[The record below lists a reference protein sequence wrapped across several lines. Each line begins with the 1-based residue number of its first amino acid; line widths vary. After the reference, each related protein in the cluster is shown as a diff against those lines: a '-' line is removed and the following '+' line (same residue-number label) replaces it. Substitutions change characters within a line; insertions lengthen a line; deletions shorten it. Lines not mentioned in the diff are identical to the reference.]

1 MSSRWWFPFDGME
14 EMSFKRVPEGWVYRV
29 PNPWL
34 LGRSRY
40 YLVSEKQKSEI
51 AGHHRRMWLFLLLG
65 IAVIAAVGAPLTLAG
80 FDEQQVV
87 LSLATAAL
95 LGLIVG
101 FAANAWLC
109 RTIRPIIANLTPTT
123 QRITQSEVLNTQI
136 AVFSRGYLLFFGS
149 LSLLLFALIALQP
162 LLTSAGWG
170 RALAMRRDVVR
181 RRHDLLVRLVH
192 RQAQT
197 IGGPSEIA
205 GVAQSRSD
213 TSFGIKG
220 PLATL

>member
-80 FDEQQVV
+80 FDDQQVV

-101 FAANAWLC
+101 FVANAWLC
-109 RTIRPIIANLTPTT
+109 RTIRPIIADLPPTT

-162 LLTSAGWG
+162 LLTSAGWDARSLCG
-170 RALAMRRDVVR
+170 ALLFGAGTIYWFALYIAKRRQSVARAR
-181 RRHDLLVRLVH
+181 
-192 RQAQT
+192 
-197 IGGPSEIA
+197 
-205 GVAQSRSD
+205 
-213 TSFGIKG
+213 
-220 PLATL
+220 

>member
-1 MSSRWWFPFDGME
+1 ME
-14 EMSFKRVPEGWVYRV
+14 EMSFKRVPEGWVYRA

-80 FDEQQVV
+80 FDDQQVV

-101 FAANAWLC
+101 FVANAWLC

-162 LLTSAGWG
+162 LLTSAGWDTRSLFG
-170 RALAMRRDVVR
+170 ALLFGAGTIYWFELYIAKRRQSVARAR
-181 RRHDLLVRLVH
+181 
-192 RQAQT
+192 
-197 IGGPSEIA
+197 
-205 GVAQSRSD
+205 
-213 TSFGIKG
+213 
-220 PLATL
+220 

>member
-14 EMSFKRVPEGWVYRV
+14 EMSFKRVPEGWVYRA

-80 FDEQQVV
+80 FDDQQVV

-101 FAANAWLC
+101 FVANAWLW
-109 RTIRPIIANLTPTT
+109 RTIRPIIADLPPTT
-123 QRITQSEVLNTQI
+123 QRIAQSEVLNTQI

-162 LLTSAGWG
+162 LLTSAGWDARSLCG
-170 RALAMRRDVVR
+170 ALLFGAGTIYWFALYIAKRR
-181 RRHDLLVRLVH
+181 
-192 RQAQT
+192 Q
-197 IGGPSEIA
+197 P
-205 GVAQSRSD
+205 VAR
-213 TSFGIKG
+213 
-220 PLATL
+220 PR

>member
-51 AGHHRRMWLFLLLG
+51 AGHHRRMWLILLLG

-162 LLTSAGWG
+162 LLTSAGWDTRSLFG
-170 RALAMRRDVVR
+170 ALLFGAGTIYWFALYIAKRRQSVARAR
-181 RRHDLLVRLVH
+181 
-192 RQAQT
+192 
-197 IGGPSEIA
+197 
-205 GVAQSRSD
+205 
-213 TSFGIKG
+213 
-220 PLATL
+220 

>member
-101 FAANAWLC
+101 FVASAWLY
-109 RTIRPIIANLTPTT
+109 RTIRPIIAGLPLTT

-162 LLTSAGWG
+162 LLTSAGWDARSLCG
-170 RALAMRRDVVR
+170 ALLFGAGTIYWFALYIAKRR
-181 RRHDLLVRLVH
+181 
-192 RQAQT
+192 Q
-197 IGGPSEIA
+197 P
-205 GVAQSRSD
+205 VARSR
-213 TSFGIKG
+213 
-220 PLATL
+220 

>member
-1 MSSRWWFPFDGME
+1 ME

-65 IAVIAAVGAPLTLAG
+65 IAVVAAVGAPLTLAG
-80 FDEQQVV
+80 FDDQQVV

-101 FAANAWLC
+101 FVANAWLW
-109 RTIRPIIANLTPTT
+109 RTIRPIIADLPPTT
-123 QRITQSEVLNTQI
+123 QRIAQSEVLNTQI

-149 LSLLLFALIALQP
+149 LSLLLLALIALQP
-162 LLTSAGWG
+162 LLTSAGWDARSLCG
-170 RALAMRRDVVR
+170 ALLFGEGTIYWFALYIAKRRQSVARAR
-181 RRHDLLVRLVH
+181 
-192 RQAQT
+192 
-197 IGGPSEIA
+197 
-205 GVAQSRSD
+205 
-213 TSFGIKG
+213 
-220 PLATL
+220 

>member
-14 EMSFKRVPEGWVYRV
+14 EMSFKRVPEGWVYRI

-65 IAVIAAVGAPLTLAG
+65 IAVIAAVGAPLTLAR

-101 FAANAWLC
+101 FVANAWLC
-109 RTIRPIIANLTPTT
+109 RTIRPIIADLTPTT

-162 LLTSAGWG
+162 LLTSAGWDARSLCG
-170 RALAMRRDVVR
+170 ALLFGAGTIYWFALYIAKRRQSVARAR
-181 RRHDLLVRLVH
+181 
-192 RQAQT
+192 
-197 IGGPSEIA
+197 
-205 GVAQSRSD
+205 
-213 TSFGIKG
+213 
-220 PLATL
+220 

>member
-14 EMSFKRVPEGWVYRV
+14 EMSFKRVPEGWVYRA

-80 FDEQQVV
+80 FDDQQVV

-101 FAANAWLC
+101 FVANAWLW
-109 RTIRPIIANLTPTT
+109 RTIRPIIADLPPTT
-123 QRITQSEVLNTQI
+123 QRIAQSEVLNTQI

-149 LSLLLFALIALQP
+149 LSLLLLALIALQP
-162 LLTSAGWG
+162 LLTSAGWDARSLCG
-170 RALAMRRDVVR
+170 ALLFGAGTIYWFALYIAKRRQSVARAR
-181 RRHDLLVRLVH
+181 
-192 RQAQT
+192 
-197 IGGPSEIA
+197 
-205 GVAQSRSD
+205 
-213 TSFGIKG
+213 
-220 PLATL
+220 

>member
-1 MSSRWWFPFDGME
+1 ME
-14 EMSFKRVPEGWVYRV
+14 EMSFKRVPEGWVYRA

-101 FAANAWLC
+101 FVANAWLC
-109 RTIRPIIANLTPTT
+109 RTIRPIIADLPPTT
-123 QRITQSEVLNTQI
+123 QRIAQSEVLNTQI

-149 LSLLLFALIALQP
+149 LSLLLLALIALQP
-162 LLTSAGWG
+162 LLTSAGWDARSLCG
-170 RALAMRRDVVR
+170 ALLFGAGTIYWFALYIAKRRQSVARAR
-181 RRHDLLVRLVH
+181 
-192 RQAQT
+192 
-197 IGGPSEIA
+197 
-205 GVAQSRSD
+205 
-213 TSFGIKG
+213 
-220 PLATL
+220 

>member
-136 AVFSRGYLLFFGS
+136 VVFSRGYLLFFGS

-162 LLTSAGWG
+162 LLTSAGWDARSLCG
-170 RALAMRRDVVR
+170 ALLFGAGTIYWFALYIAKRRQSVARAR
-181 RRHDLLVRLVH
+181 
-192 RQAQT
+192 
-197 IGGPSEIA
+197 
-205 GVAQSRSD
+205 
-213 TSFGIKG
+213 
-220 PLATL
+220 

>member
-101 FAANAWLC
+101 FVANAWLC
-109 RTIRPIIANLTPTT
+109 RTIRPIIADLPPTT

-162 LLTSAGWG
+162 LLTSAGWDARSLCG
-170 RALAMRRDVVR
+170 AMLFGAGTIYWFALYIAKRRQSVARAR
-181 RRHDLLVRLVH
+181 
-192 RQAQT
+192 
-197 IGGPSEIA
+197 
-205 GVAQSRSD
+205 
-213 TSFGIKG
+213 
-220 PLATL
+220 

>member
-1 MSSRWWFPFDGME
+1 MGGVVRARAPKEAEMSSRWWFPFDGME

-51 AGHHRRMWLFLLLG
+51 AGHHRQMWLILLLG
-65 IAVIAAVGAPLTLAG
+65 IAVITAVGAPLTLAG

-162 LLTSAGWG
+162 LLTSAGWDARSLIG
-170 RALAMRRDVVR
+170 ALLFGAGTIYWFALYIAKRRQSVARAR
-181 RRHDLLVRLVH
+181 
-192 RQAQT
+192 
-197 IGGPSEIA
+197 
-205 GVAQSRSD
+205 
-213 TSFGIKG
+213 
-220 PLATL
+220 

>member
-14 EMSFKRVPEGWVYRV
+14 EMSFKRVPEGWVYRA

-80 FDEQQVV
+80 FDDQQVV

-101 FAANAWLC
+101 FVANAWLW
-109 RTIRPIIANLTPTT
+109 RTIRPIIADLPPTT
-123 QRITQSEVLNTQI
+123 QRIAQSEVLNTQI

-162 LLTSAGWG
+162 LLTSAGWDARSLCG
-170 RALAMRRDVVR
+170 ALLFGAGTIYWFALYIAKRRQSVARAR
-181 RRHDLLVRLVH
+181 
-192 RQAQT
+192 
-197 IGGPSEIA
+197 
-205 GVAQSRSD
+205 
-213 TSFGIKG
+213 
-220 PLATL
+220 

>member
-1 MSSRWWFPFDGME
+1 ME

-80 FDEQQVV
+80 FDDQQVV

-101 FAANAWLC
+101 FVANAWLC
-109 RTIRPIIANLTPTT
+109 RTIRPIIADLTPTT

-162 LLTSAGWG
+162 LLTSAGWDARSLCG
-170 RALAMRRDVVR
+170 ALLFGAGTIYWFALYIAKRRQSVARAR
-181 RRHDLLVRLVH
+181 
-192 RQAQT
+192 
-197 IGGPSEIA
+197 
-205 GVAQSRSD
+205 
-213 TSFGIKG
+213 
-220 PLATL
+220 

>member
-14 EMSFKRVPEGWVYRV
+14 EMSFKRVPEGWVYRA

-101 FAANAWLC
+101 FVANAWLC
-109 RTIRPIIANLTPTT
+109 RTIRPIIADLTPTT

-149 LSLLLFALIALQP
+149 LSLLLLALIALQP
-162 LLTSAGWG
+162 LLTSAGWDARSLCG
-170 RALAMRRDVVR
+170 ALLFGAGTIYWFALYIAKRRQSVARAR
-181 RRHDLLVRLVH
+181 
-192 RQAQT
+192 
-197 IGGPSEIA
+197 
-205 GVAQSRSD
+205 
-213 TSFGIKG
+213 
-220 PLATL
+220 

>member
-14 EMSFKRVPEGWVYRV
+14 ELSFKRVPEGWVYRV

-65 IAVIAAVGAPLTLAG
+65 ITVIAAVGAPLTLAG

-87 LSLATAAL
+87 LSRATAAL

-162 LLTSAGWG
+162 LLTSAGWDTRSLFG
-170 RALAMRRDVVR
+170 ALLFGAGTIYWFALYIAKRRQSVARAR
-181 RRHDLLVRLVH
+181 
-192 RQAQT
+192 
-197 IGGPSEIA
+197 
-205 GVAQSRSD
+205 
-213 TSFGIKG
+213 
-220 PLATL
+220 

>member
-101 FAANAWLC
+101 FVANAWLC
-109 RTIRPIIANLTPTT
+109 RTIRPIIADLTPTT

-149 LSLLLFALIALQP
+149 LSLLLLALIALQP
-162 LLTSAGWG
+162 LLTSAGWDARSLCG
-170 RALAMRRDVVR
+170 ALLFGAGTIYWFALYIAKRRQSVARAR
-181 RRHDLLVRLVH
+181 
-192 RQAQT
+192 
-197 IGGPSEIA
+197 
-205 GVAQSRSD
+205 
-213 TSFGIKG
+213 
-220 PLATL
+220 

>member
-51 AGHHRRMWLFLLLG
+51 AGHYRRMWLFLLLG

-101 FAANAWLC
+101 FVANAWLC
-109 RTIRPIIANLTPTT
+109 RTIRPIIADLTPTT

-162 LLTSAGWG
+162 LLTSAGWDARSLCG
-170 RALAMRRDVVR
+170 AMLFGAGTIYWFALYIAKRRQSVARAR
-181 RRHDLLVRLVH
+181 
-192 RQAQT
+192 
-197 IGGPSEIA
+197 
-205 GVAQSRSD
+205 
-213 TSFGIKG
+213 
-220 PLATL
+220 

>member
-65 IAVIAAVGAPLTLAG
+65 IAVIAAVGAPLTLAR

-162 LLTSAGWG
+162 LLTSAGWDTRSLFG
-170 RALAMRRDVVR
+170 ALLFGAGTIYWFALYIAKRRQSVARAR
-181 RRHDLLVRLVH
+181 
-192 RQAQT
+192 
-197 IGGPSEIA
+197 
-205 GVAQSRSD
+205 
-213 TSFGIKG
+213 
-220 PLATL
+220 

>member
-80 FDEQQVV
+80 FDDQQVV

-101 FAANAWLC
+101 FVANAWLC
-109 RTIRPIIANLTPTT
+109 RTIRPIIADLTPTT

-162 LLTSAGWG
+162 LLTSAGWDARSLCG
-170 RALAMRRDVVR
+170 AL
-181 RRHDLLVRLVH
+181 LFGGGTIVH
-192 RQAQT
+192 K
-197 IGGPSEIA
+197 
-205 GVAQSRSD
+205 
-213 TSFGIKG
+213 SFKFKSA
-220 PLATL
+220 LES

>member
-40 YLVSEKQKSEI
+40 YLVSEKQKSDI

-65 IAVIAAVGAPLTLAG
+65 VAVIAAVGAPLTFVG
-80 FDEQQVV
+80 FNEQQVV

-109 RTIRPIIANLTPTT
+109 RTIRPIIADLPPTT
-123 QRITQSEVLNTQI
+123 QRIAQSEVLNTQI

-162 LLTSAGWG
+162 LLTSAGWDARSLCG
-170 RALAMRRDVVR
+170 AMLFGAGTIYWFALYIAKRRQSVARAR
-181 RRHDLLVRLVH
+181 
-192 RQAQT
+192 
-197 IGGPSEIA
+197 
-205 GVAQSRSD
+205 
-213 TSFGIKG
+213 
-220 PLATL
+220 

>member
-101 FAANAWLC
+101 FVANAWLC
-109 RTIRPIIANLTPTT
+109 RTIRPIIADLTPTT

-162 LLTSAGWG
+162 LLTSAGWDARSLCG
-170 RALAMRRDVVR
+170 AMLFGAGTIYWFALYVAKRRQSVARAR
-181 RRHDLLVRLVH
+181 
-192 RQAQT
+192 
-197 IGGPSEIA
+197 
-205 GVAQSRSD
+205 
-213 TSFGIKG
+213 
-220 PLATL
+220 

>member
-14 EMSFKRVPEGWVYRV
+14 EMSFKRVPEGWVYRA

-80 FDEQQVV
+80 FDDQQVV

-101 FAANAWLC
+101 FVANAWLC
-109 RTIRPIIANLTPTT
+109 RTIRPIIADLPPTT
-123 QRITQSEVLNTQI
+123 QRIAQSEVLNTQI

-149 LSLLLFALIALQP
+149 LSLLLLALIALQP
-162 LLTSAGWG
+162 LLTSAGWDARSLCG
-170 RALAMRRDVVR
+170 ALLFGAGTIYWFALYIAKRRQSVARAR
-181 RRHDLLVRLVH
+181 
-192 RQAQT
+192 
-197 IGGPSEIA
+197 
-205 GVAQSRSD
+205 
-213 TSFGIKG
+213 
-220 PLATL
+220 

>member
-1 MSSRWWFPFDGME
+1 ME
-14 EMSFKRVPEGWVYRV
+14 EMSFKRVPEGWVYRA

-65 IAVIAAVGAPLTLAG
+65 IAVVAAVGAPLTLAG
-80 FDEQQVV
+80 FDDQQVV

-101 FAANAWLC
+101 FVANAWLC
-109 RTIRPIIANLTPTT
+109 RTIRPIIADLPPTT
-123 QRITQSEVLNTQI
+123 QRIAQSEVLNTQI

-162 LLTSAGWG
+162 LLTSAGWDARSLCG
-170 RALAMRRDVVR
+170 ALLFGAGTIYWFALYIAKRRQSVARAR
-181 RRHDLLVRLVH
+181 
-192 RQAQT
+192 
-197 IGGPSEIA
+197 
-205 GVAQSRSD
+205 
-213 TSFGIKG
+213 
-220 PLATL
+220 

>member
-34 LGRSRY
+34 FGRSRY

-65 IAVIAAVGAPLTLAG
+65 IAVIAALGAPLTLAG
-80 FDEQQVV
+80 FDDQQVV
-87 LSLATAAL
+87 SSLATAAL

-101 FAANAWLC
+101 FVANAWLC
-109 RTIRPIIANLTPTT
+109 RTIRPIIADLTPTT
-123 QRITQSEVLNTQI
+123 QRITQSEVINTQI

-162 LLTSAGWG
+162 VLTSAGWDARSLCG
-170 RALAMRRDVVR
+170 ALLFGAGTIYWFALYIAKRRQSVARA
-181 RRHDLLVRLVH
+181 
-192 RQAQT
+192 RQPA
-197 IGGPSEIA
+197 SSKA
-205 GVAQSRSD
+205 
-213 TSFGIKG
+213 
-220 PLATL
+220 

>member
-14 EMSFKRVPEGWVYRV
+14 EMSFKRVPEGWVYRA

-40 YLVSEKQKSEI
+40 YLVSEKQKSDI

-65 IAVIAAVGAPLTLAG
+65 VAVIAAVGAPLTFVG

-101 FAANAWLC
+101 FVANAWLC
-109 RTIRPIIANLTPTT
+109 RTIRPIIADLTPTT

-162 LLTSAGWG
+162 LLTSAGWDARSLCG
-170 RALAMRRDVVR
+170 AMLFGAGTIYWFALYIAKRRQSVARAR
-181 RRHDLLVRLVH
+181 
-192 RQAQT
+192 
-197 IGGPSEIA
+197 
-205 GVAQSRSD
+205 
-213 TSFGIKG
+213 
-220 PLATL
+220 

>member
-65 IAVIAAVGAPLTLAG
+65 IAVIAAVGAPLTLAR
-80 FDEQQVV
+80 FDERQVV
-87 LSLATAAL
+87 VSLATAAL
-95 LGLIVG
+95 VGLIVG
-101 FAANAWLC
+101 FVANAWLC
-109 RTIRPIIANLTPTT
+109 RTIRPIIADLTPTT

-162 LLTSAGWG
+162 LLTSAGWDARSLCG
-170 RALAMRRDVVR
+170 AMLFGAGTIYWFALYIAKRRQSVARAR
-181 RRHDLLVRLVH
+181 
-192 RQAQT
+192 
-197 IGGPSEIA
+197 
-205 GVAQSRSD
+205 
-213 TSFGIKG
+213 
-220 PLATL
+220 

>member
-101 FAANAWLC
+101 FVANAWLC
-109 RTIRPIIANLTPTT
+109 RTIRPIIADLTPTT

-162 LLTSAGWG
+162 LLTSAGWDARSLFG
-170 RALAMRRDVVR
+170 ALLFGAGTIYWFALYIAKRR
-181 RRHDLLVRLVH
+181 
-192 RQAQT
+192 Q
-197 IGGPSEIA
+197 P
-205 GVAQSRSD
+205 VARSR
-213 TSFGIKG
+213 
-220 PLATL
+220 

>member
-1 MSSRWWFPFDGME
+1 ME
-14 EMSFKRVPEGWVYRV
+14 EMSFKRVPEGWVYRA

-80 FDEQQVV
+80 FDDQQVV

-101 FAANAWLC
+101 FVANAWLC
-109 RTIRPIIANLTPTT
+109 RTIRPIIADLPPTT
-123 QRITQSEVLNTQI
+123 QRIAQSEVLNTQI

-149 LSLLLFALIALQP
+149 LSLLLLALIALQP
-162 LLTSAGWG
+162 LLTSAGWDARSLCG
-170 RALAMRRDVVR
+170 ALLFGAGTIYWFALYIAKRRQSVARAR
-181 RRHDLLVRLVH
+181 
-192 RQAQT
+192 
-197 IGGPSEIA
+197 
-205 GVAQSRSD
+205 
-213 TSFGIKG
+213 
-220 PLATL
+220 

>member
-1 MSSRWWFPFDGME
+1 ME
-14 EMSFKRVPEGWVYRV
+14 EMSFKRVPEGWVYRA

-101 FAANAWLC
+101 FVANAWLC
-109 RTIRPIIANLTPTT
+109 RTIRPIIADLTPTT

-162 LLTSAGWG
+162 LLTSAGWNARSLCG
-170 RALAMRRDVVR
+170 AMLFGAGTIYWFALYVAKRRQSVARAR
-181 RRHDLLVRLVH
+181 
-192 RQAQT
+192 
-197 IGGPSEIA
+197 
-205 GVAQSRSD
+205 
-213 TSFGIKG
+213 
-220 PLATL
+220 

>member
-14 EMSFKRVPEGWVYRV
+14 EMSFKRVPEGWVYRA

-80 FDEQQVV
+80 FDDQQVV

-101 FAANAWLC
+101 FVANAWLC
-109 RTIRPIIANLTPTT
+109 RTIRPIIADLTPTT

-136 AVFSRGYLLFFGS
+136 AVFSRGYMLFFGS

-162 LLTSAGWG
+162 LLTSAGWDARSLCG
-170 RALAMRRDVVR
+170 AMLFGAGTIYWFALYIAKRRQSVARAR
-181 RRHDLLVRLVH
+181 
-192 RQAQT
+192 
-197 IGGPSEIA
+197 
-205 GVAQSRSD
+205 
-213 TSFGIKG
+213 
-220 PLATL
+220 

>member
-80 FDEQQVV
+80 FDDQQVV

-101 FAANAWLC
+101 FVANAWLC
-109 RTIRPIIANLTPTT
+109 RTIRPIIADLPPTT
-123 QRITQSEVLNTQI
+123 QRIAQSEVLNTQI

-162 LLTSAGWG
+162 LLTSAGWDARSLCG
-170 RALAMRRDVVR
+170 AMLFGAGSIYWFALYIAKRRQSVARAR
-181 RRHDLLVRLVH
+181 
-192 RQAQT
+192 
-197 IGGPSEIA
+197 
-205 GVAQSRSD
+205 
-213 TSFGIKG
+213 
-220 PLATL
+220 

>member
-14 EMSFKRVPEGWVYRV
+14 EMSFKRVPEGWVYRA

-65 IAVIAAVGAPLTLAG
+65 ITVIAAVGAPLTLAG

-101 FAANAWLC
+101 FVANAWLW
-109 RTIRPIIANLTPTT
+109 RTIRPIIADLPPTT
-123 QRITQSEVLNTQI
+123 QRIAQSEVLNTQI

-149 LSLLLFALIALQP
+149 LSLLLLALIALQP
-162 LLTSAGWG
+162 LLTSAGWDARSLCG
-170 RALAMRRDVVR
+170 ALLFGAGTIYWFALYIAKRRQSVARAR
-181 RRHDLLVRLVH
+181 
-192 RQAQT
+192 
-197 IGGPSEIA
+197 
-205 GVAQSRSD
+205 
-213 TSFGIKG
+213 
-220 PLATL
+220 

>member
-14 EMSFKRVPEGWVYRV
+14 EMSFKRVPEGWVYRI

-65 IAVIAAVGAPLTLAG
+65 IAVIAAVAAPLTLAG

-101 FAANAWLC
+101 FVANAWLC
-109 RTIRPIIANLTPTT
+109 RTIRPIIADLTPTT

-162 LLTSAGWG
+162 LLTSAGWDARSLCG
-170 RALAMRRDVVR
+170 AMLFGAGTIYWFALYIAKRRQSVARAR
-181 RRHDLLVRLVH
+181 
-192 RQAQT
+192 
-197 IGGPSEIA
+197 
-205 GVAQSRSD
+205 
-213 TSFGIKG
+213 
-220 PLATL
+220 

>member
-14 EMSFKRVPEGWVYRV
+14 EMSFKRVPEGWVYRA

-65 IAVIAAVGAPLTLAG
+65 IAVVAAVGAPLTLAG
-80 FDEQQVV
+80 FDDQQVV

-101 FAANAWLC
+101 FVANAWLW
-109 RTIRPIIANLTPTT
+109 RTIRPIIADLPPTT
-123 QRITQSEVLNTQI
+123 QRIAQSEVLNTQI
-136 AVFSRGYLLFFGS
+136 AVFSRGYLLFFRS
-149 LSLLLFALIALQP
+149 LSLLLLALIALQP
-162 LLTSAGWG
+162 LLTSAGWDARSLCG
-170 RALAMRRDVVR
+170 ALLFGAGTIYWFALYIAKRRQSVARAR
-181 RRHDLLVRLVH
+181 
-192 RQAQT
+192 
-197 IGGPSEIA
+197 
-205 GVAQSRSD
+205 
-213 TSFGIKG
+213 
-220 PLATL
+220 

>member
-14 EMSFKRVPEGWVYRV
+14 EMSFKRVPEGWVYRA

-80 FDEQQVV
+80 FDDQQVV

-101 FAANAWLC
+101 FVANAWLW
-109 RTIRPIIANLTPTT
+109 RTIRPIIADLPPTN
-123 QRITQSEVLNTQI
+123 QRIAQSEVLNTQI

-162 LLTSAGWG
+162 LLTSAGWDARSLCG
-170 RALAMRRDVVR
+170 AMLFGAGTIYWFALYIAKRRQSVARAR
-181 RRHDLLVRLVH
+181 
-192 RQAQT
+192 
-197 IGGPSEIA
+197 
-205 GVAQSRSD
+205 
-213 TSFGIKG
+213 
-220 PLATL
+220 

>member
-101 FAANAWLC
+101 FVANAWLC
-109 RTIRPIIANLTPTT
+109 RTIRPIIADLTPTT

-162 LLTSAGWG
+162 LLTSAGWDARSLCDAMLFG
-170 RALAMRRDVVR
+170 AGTIYWFALYIAKRRQSVARAR
-181 RRHDLLVRLVH
+181 
-192 RQAQT
+192 
-197 IGGPSEIA
+197 
-205 GVAQSRSD
+205 
-213 TSFGIKG
+213 
-220 PLATL
+220 

>member
-65 IAVIAAVGAPLTLAG
+65 VAVIAAVGAPLTFVG
-80 FDEQQVV
+80 FNEQQVV

-95 LGLIVG
+95 LGLIAG

-109 RTIRPIIANLTPTT
+109 RTIRPIIADLTPTT

-162 LLTSAGWG
+162 LLTSAGWDARSLCG
-170 RALAMRRDVVR
+170 ALLFGAGTIYWFALYIAKCRQSVARAR
-181 RRHDLLVRLVH
+181 
-192 RQAQT
+192 
-197 IGGPSEIA
+197 
-205 GVAQSRSD
+205 
-213 TSFGIKG
+213 
-220 PLATL
+220 